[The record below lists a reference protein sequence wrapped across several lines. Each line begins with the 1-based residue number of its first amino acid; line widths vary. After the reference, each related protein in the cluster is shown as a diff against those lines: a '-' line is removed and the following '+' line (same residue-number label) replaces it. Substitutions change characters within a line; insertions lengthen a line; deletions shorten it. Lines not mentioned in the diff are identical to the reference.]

1 MHIKGKIIGPI
12 GILIIILGAV
22 TAISGF
28 SELSEI
34 DEFQYVEI
42 NNGTLVVDEFNDG
55 FTVYVEYPLVD
66 LNSNYVYDHC
76 EDITITATHSGKWIS
91 DYGSNYS
98 EVQDPDPQREVFTYS
113 VSYGNTRCNSYLT
126 AESITY
132 DGKELVRIGEACVGC
147 MKGNTTIVAQDN
159 VSMWIK
165 TNGIA
170 QYAYAGIIGGFA
182 MGCCGICFGIFGL
195 AGGITVGVQ
204 NPEHDVTIRKST
216 QKQQEITIH
225 QSGFNSNITSTQMTE
240 PNFDSISGMVDNQRE
255 IDPEQKKENFWEN
268 V

>member
-12 GILIIILGAV
+12 GILVIILGAV
-22 TAISGF
+22 IAISGF

-66 LNSNYVYDHC
+66 LDSNYVYDHC

-98 EVQDPDPQREVFTYS
+98 EVQDSDPQREVFTYS

-147 MKGNTTIVAQDN
+147 MKGNTTILAQDN

-204 NPEHDVTIRKST
+204 NPEHNVTVRKAT
-216 QKQQEITIH
+216 HKQQEITIH
-225 QSGFNSNITSTQMTE
+225 QTGFDSKITSTTITE
-240 PNFDSISGMVDNQRE
+240 PNFDSIGGRPTTQQE
-255 IDPEQKKENFWEN
+255 ISPEQNKENFWDK

>member
-1 MHIKGKIIGPI
+1 MHIKGKIIRPI
-12 GILIIILGAV
+12 GIFIIIIGAV

-42 NNGTLVVDEFNDG
+42 NNGTLVVDDFRDG

-66 LNSNYVYDHC
+66 LNSNYIYDHC

-91 DYGSNYS
+91 DYGFNYS

-113 VSYGNTRCNSYLT
+113 VSYGNYRCDSYLT

-147 MKGNTTIVAQDN
+147 LEGNTTIVAQDN

-165 TNGIA
+165 TNGIG
-170 QYAYAGIIGGFA
+170 QYAWAGIIGGFA

-204 NPEHDVTIRKST
+204 NPEQNVTIRKST
-216 QKQQEITIH
+216 QKQQKVTTH
-225 QSGFNSNITSTQMTE
+225 QTGFNSDITSTMMTE
-240 PNFDSISGMVDNQRE
+240 PNYDSITEGAASQQE
-255 IDPEQKKENFWEN
+255 INPEEAKENFWN
-268 V
+268 KV

>member
-1 MHIKGKIIGPI
+1 
-12 GILIIILGAV
+12 
-22 TAISGF
+22 
-28 SELSEI
+28 
-34 DEFQYVEI
+34 
-42 NNGTLVVDEFNDG
+42 
-55 FTVYVEYPLVD
+55 
-66 LNSNYVYDHC
+66 
-76 EDITITATHSGKWIS
+76 
-91 DYGSNYS
+91 
-98 EVQDPDPQREVFTYS
+98 
-113 VSYGNTRCNSYLT
+113 LT

-195 AGGITVGVQ
+195 AGGITIGVQ
-204 NPEHDVTIRKST
+204 NPEHNVTIRKST
-216 QKQQEITIH
+216 QQQEVTIH
-225 QSGFNSNITSTQMTE
+225 QSGFNSDITSTTMTE
-240 PNFDSISGMVDNQRE
+240 PNLDSIGGKATTQQE
-255 IDPEQKKENFWEN
+255 ISPEQNKENFWDK

>member
-12 GILIIILGAV
+12 GILIIILGAI

-98 EVQDPDPQREVFTYS
+98 EVQAPDQQREVFSYS
-113 VSYGNTRCNSYLT
+113 VSYGNARCDSYLT

-216 QKQQEITIH
+216 QRHQEVTIH
-225 QSGFNSNITSTQMTE
+225 QSDFESKINSTTMTE
-240 PNFDSISGMVDNQRE
+240 PNYDSIDGAAVTKEE
-255 IDPEQKKENFWEN
+255 ISPEQNKENFWDK

>member
-12 GILIIILGAV
+12 GILIIIIGAV

-98 EVQDPDPQREVFTYS
+98 EVQNPDPQREVFTYS
-113 VSYGNTRCNSYLT
+113 VSYGNTRCNTYLT
-126 AESITY
+126 AESINY
-132 DGKELVRIGEACVGC
+132 EGKELVRIGEACVGC
-147 MKGNTTIVAQDN
+147 LKGNTTIVAQDN

-170 QYAYAGIIGGFA
+170 SDAIAGVIVGFA

-195 AGGITVGVQ
+195 VGGITVGVR
-204 NPEHDVTIRKST
+204 NPEHNVTVRRPT
-216 QKQQEITIH
+216 QQQEVTIH
-225 QSGFNSNITSTQMTE
+225 QSDFNSKITSTTMTE
-240 PNFDSISGMVDNQRE
+240 PNLDSIGGKATTQQE
-255 IDPEQKKENFWEN
+255 ISPEQNKENFWDK

>member
-1 MHIKGKIIGPI
+1 
-12 GILIIILGAV
+12 
-22 TAISGF
+22 
-28 SELSEI
+28 
-34 DEFQYVEI
+34 
-42 NNGTLVVDEFNDG
+42 
-55 FTVYVEYPLVD
+55 
-66 LNSNYVYDHC
+66 
-76 EDITITATHSGKWIS
+76 
-91 DYGSNYS
+91 
-98 EVQDPDPQREVFTYS
+98 
-113 VSYGNTRCNSYLT
+113 
-126 AESITY
+126 
-132 DGKELVRIGEACVGC
+132 

-216 QKQQEITIH
+216 QRHQEVTIH
-225 QSGFNSNITSTQMTE
+225 QSDFESKINSTTMTE
-240 PNFDSISGMVDNQRE
+240 PNYDSIDGTAVTKEE
-255 IDPEQKKENFWEN
+255 ISPEQNKENFWDK

>member
-12 GILIIILGAV
+12 GILILIIGAV

-28 SELSEI
+28 SQLSEI

-66 LNSNYVYDHC
+66 LNSNSVYDHC

-98 EVQDPDPQREVFTYS
+98 EVQDADPQREVFTYS

-132 DGKELVRIGEACVGC
+132 DDKELVRIGEACVGC

-165 TNGIA
+165 TNGIG
-170 QYAYAGIIGGFA
+170 QYAYAAIIGGFA

-204 NPEHDVTIRKST
+204 NPEHNVTVRKST
-216 QKQQEITIH
+216 QKQQEVTIH
-225 QSGFNSNITSTQMTE
+225 QTGFDSKITSTMMTE
-240 PNFDSISGMVDNQRE
+240 PNYDSIEGAGVTKEE
-255 IDPEQKKENFWEN
+255 ISPEQTKQNFWEK

>member
-12 GILIIILGAV
+12 GIFIIIIGAV

-76 EDITITATHSGKWIS
+76 EDITITANHSGKWIS
-91 DYGSNYS
+91 DYGFNYS
-98 EVQDPDPQREVFTYS
+98 EVQDPDPEREVFTYS
-113 VSYGNTRCNSYLT
+113 VSYVNYRCDTYLT
-126 AESITY
+126 TESITY

-147 MKGNTTIVAQDN
+147 MKG
-159 VSMWIK
+159 
-165 TNGIA
+165 
-170 QYAYAGIIGGFA
+170 
-182 MGCCGICFGIFGL
+182 
-195 AGGITVGVQ
+195 
-204 NPEHDVTIRKST
+204 ST
-216 QKQQEITIH
+216 
-225 QSGFNSNITSTQMTE
+225 
-240 PNFDSISGMVDNQRE
+240 
-255 IDPEQKKENFWEN
+255 KENFWDN

>member
-12 GILIIILGAV
+12 GILIIIIGAV

-42 NNGTLVVDEFNDG
+42 NNGTLVVDEFTDG

-66 LNSNYVYDHC
+66 LNNNYVYDHC

-91 DYGSNYS
+91 DYGFNYS
-98 EVQDPDPQREVFTYS
+98 EVQDPDPQREVFSYS
-113 VSYGNTRCNSYLT
+113 VSYGNTGCASYLT

-132 DGKELVRIGEACVGC
+132 EGKELVRIGEACVGC

-170 QYAYAGIIGGFA
+170 QYAWAGIIGGFA

-204 NPEHDVTIRKST
+204 NPEHNVTVRKSA
-216 QKQQEITIH
+216 QQQEVTIH
-225 QSGFNSNITSTQMTE
+225 QTGFNSNITSTMMTE
-240 PNFDSISGMVDNQRE
+240 PNYDSIGGDAGTQQE
-255 IDPEQKKENFWEN
+255 IIPEEAKENFWDK

>member
-1 MHIKGKIIGPI
+1 MHIKGRLIGPI

-22 TAISGF
+22 IAISGF

-34 DEFQYVEI
+34 DEFQYVGI

-98 EVQDPDPQREVFTYS
+98 EVQNPDPQREVFTYS

-216 QKQQEITIH
+216 QKHQEVTIH
-225 QSGFNSNITSTQMTE
+225 QSDFKSKISSTTMTE
-240 PNFDSISGMVDNQRE
+240 PNYDSISGMVDNQRE
-255 IDPEQKKENFWEN
+255 IDTEQKKENFWEN

>member
-1 MHIKGKIIGPI
+1 MHIKGKVIGPI
-12 GILIIILGAV
+12 GILVIILGAV

-42 NNGTLVVDEFNDG
+42 NNGTLLVDEFNDG

-98 EVQDPDPQREVFTYS
+98 EVQDANPQREVFRYS
-113 VSYGNTRCNSYLT
+113 VSHGNYRCDSYLT

-132 DGKELVRIGEACVGC
+132 EGKELVRIGEACVGC

-165 TNGIA
+165 TNGIG
-170 QYAYAGIIGGFA
+170 QYAYAAIIGGFA

-204 NPEHDVTIRKST
+204 NPEHDVTIRKPT
-216 QKQQEITIH
+216 QQHPEVTIH
-225 QSGFNSNITSTQMTE
+225 QSDFNSKIKSTMMTE
-240 PNFDSISGMVDNQRE
+240 PNYDSIGGDAGTQQE
-255 IDPEQKKENFWEN
+255 IIPKEAKENFWDK

>member
-1 MHIKGKIIGPI
+1 MHIKGKIIGPF
-12 GILIIILGAV
+12 GIFIIIIGAV

-28 SELSEI
+28 SQLSEI

-91 DYGSNYS
+91 DYGFNYS
-98 EVQDPDPQREVFTYS
+98 EVQDPDPEREVFTYS
-113 VSYGNTRCNSYLT
+113 VSYGNYRCDTYLT
-126 AESITY
+126 TESITY

-147 MKGNTTIVAQDN
+147 MKGSTTILAQDN

-182 MGCCGICFGIFGL
+182 MGCCGICFGILGL
-195 AGGITVGVQ
+195 AGGINVGVQ
-204 NPEHDVTIRKST
+204 NPEHNVTIRKPT
-216 QKQQEITIH
+216 QQHPEVTIL
-225 QSGFNSNITSTQMTE
+225 QSGFDSQITSTTMTK
-240 PNFDSISGMVDNQRE
+240 PNYDSIDGGAAIKRE
-255 IDPEQKKENFWEN
+255 ISPEPTKENFWDN